1 MDMWRPTIYAGCCD
15 ARSTWRN
22 RHALWFP
29 MSCYCAA
36 KIVGAEALMTTIPEP
51 TGRRAAKVMGAE
63 AIMTMILEPMGHRAY
78 GICGTFRFCAAIP
91 PFR

>member
-1 MDMWRPTIYAGCCD
+1 
-15 ARSTWRN
+15 
-22 RHALWFP
+22 
-29 MSCYCAA
+29 
-36 KIVGAEALMTTIPEP
+36 MTTIPEP
-51 TGRRAAKVMGAE
+51 TGRRATKVMGAE